1 VPGIVA
7 SFVLALLVAYLAT
20 PAVRRLAVGTGALDR
35 PDTGPAGRHIHTK
48 PTPRLGGLAIFAG
61 FSLAVGLGMAWSH
74 LALWQQFLGLWLGA
88 FMVVVVGVIDDYL
101 NLPAKIK
108 LTGQVLAALTFVA
121 FGNSVEW
128 LSNPWAA
135 GPFPGMMYIGK
146 WGVPLTIFWVVGVTN
161 TLNLIDGLDGLAAG
175 VATIASV
182 TLLLVALREGQ
193 PYVVLVTAA
202 LAGAALGFLP
212 HNFNPAKIFMGD
224 TGSMFLGFTLAA
236 IAVQGTLKSATTIA
250 LAVPLLALGLPIID
264 TTLAIVRRFIHG
276 RPIFQA
282 DRGHLHHRLLA
293 LGLSQRQAVLI
304 LYFVSAC
311 FGLSAVALADVSSRL
326 VAATLLLVGIG
337 LTLAIGRAGTV
348 AARHGGKNLHG

>member
-1 VPGIVA
+1 
-7 SFVLALLVAYLAT
+7 
-20 PAVRRLAVGTGALDR
+20 
-35 PDTGPAGRHIHTK
+35 
-48 PTPRLGGLAIFAG
+48 
-61 FSLAVGLGMAWSH
+61 MAWSH